1 MYKNILNEKTSAFV
15 GYTEMNICEENL
27 ISLSVAAEMSVK
39 LIESTYPDDINLLY
53 LLGNMPEGVT
63 RADL

>member
-1 MYKNILNEKTSAFV
+1 
-15 GYTEMNICEENL
+15 MNVCEENL

-53 LLGNMPEGVT
+53 LLGNMPEGVL

>member
-15 GYTEMNICEENL
+15 GYIEMNVCEENL

-39 LIESTYPDDINLLY
+39 LLE
-53 LLGNMPEGVT
+53 
-63 RADL
+63 DLNNPVDL